1 MVVTHV
7 QHLLSG
13 APTVETTM
21 RHRILVGVLL
31 VTTAVG
37 LEHARLTFADEAD
50 QAGHASMSTTSNAD
64 EAAFLA
70 DNDQAMTTM
79 MKGMTIKPSGD
90 VDRDFGLLMIPHH
103 EGAIQMA
110 RAELRYGKNEQLR
123 RLAQEIVVDQLQEI
137 DVMRLAIGEAPRP
150 PAAAPTQ
157 PDATHDH
164 HGTPGGTM
172 NMAPGKN

>member
-1 MVVTHV
+1 
-7 QHLLSG
+7 
-13 APTVETTM
+13 M

-37 LEHARLTFADEAD
+37 LEQARLTFAGEAD
-50 QAGHASMSTTSNAD
+50 HAGHASISATSNAD

-79 MKGMTIKPSGD
+79 MKGMTIKSSGD
-90 VDRDFGLLMIPHH
+90 VDRDFALMMIPHH
-103 EGAIQMA
+103 QGAIDMA
-110 RAELRYGKNEQLR
+110 KAELRYGKNEQLR

-137 DVMRLAIGEAPRP
+137 DVMRLAIGEAPQP

-157 PDATHDH
+157 PDTTHDH
-164 HGTPGGTM
+164 RGTPGGMM
-172 NMAPGKN
+172 NMAPDKN